1 MKIFRFGLPIYK
13 KIIKN
18 FSQGKGYGK
27 NESIRKIL
35 HFFDLLF
42 RSNDVNVHGHKM
54 FLTEKGFEEYST
66 QGIYGKLD
74 TLVVERL
81 IKPGDN
87 VIDVGAAIGYFT
99 LIFARSV
106 GNDGMVFAFEPK
118 NDRYEILLKNIRVN
132 NYSNV
137 RTEKKAIMEN
147 NKKEGFFSRDDGI
160 AGLRYRGNTKSMQQ
174 NLDDSKHKILVEV
187 VTVEL
192 DNYLKKLDIIENIS
206 FMKIDVDGPEL
217 LVLQGSKLLL
227 KNKNLK
233 ILMEWDR
240 TLSKESG
247 CEPSDIID
255 ILIENN
261 FRMFYPDFEKNR
273 YYEISKNEL
282 LEIPE
287 KVDQTIN
294 MLFVKEPSIL
304 EKNGLI

>member
-27 NESIRKIL
+27 NESIKKIL
-35 HFFDLLF
+35 RFFDLLF

-118 NDRYEILLKNIRVN
+118 GDRYEILLKNIRIN
-132 NYSNV
+132 NYTNV
-137 RTEKKAIMEN
+137 ITEKKAIMETN
-147 NKKEGFFSRDDGI
+147 EKVEFFSRDDGI
-160 AGLRYRGNTKSMQQ
+160 AGLRYRDNTKSVHH
-174 NLDDSKHKILVEV
+174 NLDYSKHKIPVEI

-192 DNYLKKLDIIENIS
+192 DDYLKKLNIIEDIS
-206 FMKIDVDGPEL
+206 FLKIDVDGPEL
-217 LVLQGSKLLL
+217 LVLEGSKLLL

-233 ILMEWDR
+233 IFMEWDR

-247 CEPSDIID
+247 CEPSNIINL
-255 ILIENN
+255 LIENN

-273 YYEISKNEL
+273 YYEISKDQL
-282 LEIPE
+282 LEMPE
-287 KVDQTIN
+287 KVNQTIN